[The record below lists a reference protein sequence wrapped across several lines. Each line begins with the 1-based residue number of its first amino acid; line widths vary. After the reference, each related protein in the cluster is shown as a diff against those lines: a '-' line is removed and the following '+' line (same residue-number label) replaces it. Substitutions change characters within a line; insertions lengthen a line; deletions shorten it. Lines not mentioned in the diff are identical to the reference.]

1 MEDGLEKGES
11 RVRGRGYF
19 KQALKF
25 SYKILSTS
33 LHVWGTANKDIKQE
47 TNYRLIHFINL
58 KNFN

>member
-33 LHVWGTANKDIKQE
+33 LHVWGTANKESFSSSADEQVYEK
-47 TNYRLIHFINL
+47 R
-58 KNFN
+58 KN